1 MIPLVFTITG
11 YVFATDSIL
20 MVCPYTGSF
29 TTDLNTLILDVVTE
43 EHNSE
48 PELVMEL
55 VWIPLVNVS
64 VEKIL
69 LDGFVRF
76 NVETVSVDRTVI
88 VLNNKVDVC

>member
-1 MIPLVFTITG
+1 
-11 YVFATDSIL
+11 
-20 MVCPYTGSF
+20 
-29 TTDLNTLILDVVTE
+29 
-43 EHNSE
+43 
-48 PELVMEL
+48 MEL